1 MDVCLQVL
9 KQNNKSRY
17 GSYKVTNTLLITVH
31 LSITFRGCRLLN
43 FPTTFF
49 EKAVNDR
56 CREETLVERHECN
69 VNQFSLWQGNRLNSL
84 IALGN
89 FARNLTSQLS
99 SSIEITNVSVDC
111 AEFQI
116 NCRLFTNEK
125 ADI

>member
-17 GSYKVTNTLLITVH
+17 DSCKVRNSLLIIIHSSIAFRDCRVH
-31 LSITFRGCRLLN
+31 N

-49 EKAVNDR
+49 EIAVNER
-56 CREETLVERHECN
+56 CRKENLVEGHKCN
-69 VNQFSLWQGNRLNSL
+69 VNQFSLWQGNRVNSL

-99 SSIEITNVSVDC
+99 ASTEITNLSVGC

-116 NCRLFTNEK
+116 NCRLFANEK

>member
-1 MDVCLQVL
+1 MQVL

-17 GSYKVTNTLLITVH
+17 GSYKVKNSLLITVH
-31 LSITFRGCRLLN
+31 LSN

-56 CREETLVERHECN
+56 CKEKTLVERHECY

-89 FARNLTSQLS
+89 FVRNLTSQLS
-99 SSIEITNVSVDC
+99 ASTEITNVSVGF
-111 AEFQI
+111 AEFRI
-116 NCRLFTNEK
+116 NCRLFVNEK